1 MTVTVQKWGNSLGV
15 RLPRAVA
22 QSAKLGVGSQ
32 LEVRA
37 HQGKIIL
44 ELVAVPTLA
53 ELLAQVKP
61 RSRPGVVDWGRPV
74 GKEAW

>member
-15 RLPRAVA
+15 RLPRAVT

-32 LEVRA
+32 VEVKAQR
-37 HQGKIIL
+37 GRIIL
-44 ELVAVPTLA
+44 EPVAVPTLA

-61 RSRPGVVDWGRPV
+61 RSRPEVVDWGRPV